1 MNTQTASRYRQAL
14 DAIAASA
21 DRLAS
26 RRQALE
32 RFLASGLP
40 TPREEDWKYTSL
52 AYLEQTE
59 WHAPGPAPE
68 TVVAEDY
75 PGTLLR
81 FGNGRL
87 VDAESRVV
95 QAHSLAAHAD
105 VAPAARHLG
114 QLAGRISSG
123 TALAQINSAL
133 WQDGLFLHVPARRT
147 LP

>member
-1 MNTQTASRYRQAL
+1 MNTQTASRYRHAL

-26 RRQALE
+26 RRRALE

-40 TPREEDWKYTSL
+40 TAREEDWKYTSL

-59 WHAPGPAPE
+59 WHAPGHAPE
-68 TVVAEDY
+68 TVASEDY
-75 PGTLLR
+75 PGTVLR

-95 QAHSLAAHAD
+95 QAHSLAVHAD
-105 VAPAARHLG
+105 AAPVTRYLS
-114 QLAGRISSG
+114 QRVGRES
-123 TALAQINSAL
+123 
-133 WQDGLFLHVPARRT
+133 
-147 LP
+147 